1 MLRAARYW
9 SLVGVG
15 LGCVAAAPSAAA
27 RDLAHTVQLSLD
39 GTLASYET
47 VTSSYTPQTSL
58 NPLGYVV
65 DSTPPA
71 VTTTHSNFSLMGSG
85 FGLGVGYALNEHV
98 LLGAQLQLTHDKLER
113 GTDMQVLGD
122 ESITSVSFLPR
133 VE

>member
-47 VTSSYTPQTSL
+47 VTSSFSGQS
-58 NPLGYVV
+58 VV
-65 DSTPPA
+65 DGSIGGLGGGTLPALTSTS
-71 VTTTHSNFSLMGSG
+71 TSFSLMGSG
-85 FGLGVGYALNEHV
+85 FGLGVGYVLNQHV
-98 LLGAQLQLTHDKLER
+98 LLGAQLQLAHSSLNASTE
-113 GTDMQVLGD
+113 MQVQG
-122 ESITSVSFLPR
+122 
-133 VE
+133 